1 MAEARLME
9 TAPMATRLRRVA
21 LLLAG
26 SLALVAGAAPAAAQT
41 RPETASP
48 LQRVVSGTFDL
59 TDMKTKKVCRINLAP
74 NPAPKGGFVVG
85 APPTC
90 RRTLPVI
97 TPVVAWTF
105 GADQTITLQ
114 DLAGAPVATFKPD
127 VTKRIFRA
135 TTDTLSLDLKPVGRA
150 PDGDRG
156 DAIAKALTEA
166 TLTDLPPLDPARLA
180 GLYSFSR
187 EKNKPICSMDITTV
201 PAGRRGHYVAKLSG
215 GCIDGGMKIFDP
227 IAWYTDRGRFYLV
240 ARKGHETRLAPD
252 KDGIFQ
258 KDPPTGAQLFLK
270 KQ

>member
-1 MAEARLME
+1 MAHRQ
-9 TAPMATRLRRVA
+9 RRGA
-21 LLLAG
+21 LLLVG
-26 SLALVAGAAPAAAQT
+26 GLALIVAATPAAAQT

-74 NPAPKGGFVVG
+74 NPAPKGGFIVG

-90 RRTLPVI
+90 RRTLPAI

-105 GADQTITLQ
+105 GADQSITLQ

-135 TTDTLSLDLKPVGRA
+135 TTDTLSFDLKPVGRA
-150 PDGDRG
+150 TEGDRA

>member
-1 MAEARLME
+1 
-9 TAPMATRLRRVA
+9 MATRQRRAA

-26 SLALVAGAAPAAAQT
+26 SLALVAGTASAAAQT

-59 TDMKTKKVCRINLAP
+59 TDLKTKKVCRINLAP

-90 RRTLPVI
+90 RRTLPAI

-105 GADQTITLQ
+105 GADQSITLQ

-135 TTDTLSLDLKPVGRA
+135 TSDTVSLDLKPVGRA
-150 PDGDRG
+150 PEGERG